1 MRLCLSFNLNFAQQR
16 SPVDLLRNQLI
27 GECLAEVLGTFVLIL
42 VGDGIVAAS
51 VFLGTYDPMGVGLVW
66 GLAVMIAVYITGGVS
81 GAHINPAVTL
91 AFAAFRKF
99 PKWKIIPYILSQ
111 TVGAFLAAAA
121 LFWSWRG
128 FWQPAANKLGVSIGQ
143 PGSQKL
149 MMVFSCYYP
158 NPASV
163 GIGAQDLAKV
173 STATAFMAEVMM
185 TLLLLLAILAL
196 GDERN
201 PISPKSN
208 LAPMFVGFAVSAMVM
223 LGGPLTMTALNP
235 ARDFGPRLL
244 GSWAGWGR
252 IAFPG
257 PRGNEWWVYI
267 LAPSVGGLLGGAV
280 YNGLVRRA
288 FPKSS
293 IS

>member
-1 MRLCLSFNLNFAQQR
+1 MRKQ
-16 SPVDLLRNQLI
+16 I
-27 GECLAEVLGTFVLIL
+27 TGECPPEVLGTFVLVL

-51 VFLGTYDPMGVGLVW
+51 VFLGIYDPMGVAWVW
-66 GLAVMIAVYITGGVS
+66 GLAVMIAIYLTGGVS

-121 LFWSWRG
+121 LFWCWRG

-158 NPASV
+158 NPGSV
-163 GIGAQDLAKV
+163 GIGPSDLAKV
-173 STATAFMAEVMM
+173 STATAFMAELAM
-185 TLLLLLAILAL
+185 TTVLLLAVLSL

-201 PISPKSN
+201 PQAPKSN
-208 LAPMFVGFAVSAMVM
+208 LAPMFIGLAVSAMVM

-235 ARDFGPRLL
+235 ARDFGPRLFGYL
-244 GSWAGWGR
+244 AGWGR

-280 YNGLVRRA
+280 YDGLVRR
-288 FPKSS
+288 FLPERTVS
-293 IS
+293 

>member
-1 MRLCLSFNLNFAQQR
+1 VSLF
-16 SPVDLLRNQLI
+16 RNQLI
-27 GECLAEVLGTFVLIL
+27 GECLAEVLGTFALIF

-51 VFLGTYDPMGVGLVW
+51 VFLGTYDPMGVGWVW
-66 GLAVMIAVYITGGVS
+66 GLAVMIAVYLVGGVS

-111 TVGAFLAAAA
+111 TVGAFLGAAA
-121 LFWSWRG
+121 LFCCWRG
-128 FWQPAANKLGVSIGQ
+128 FWQPAANKLGVTIGQ

-149 MMVFSCYYP
+149 MMIFCCYYP
-158 NPASV
+158 NPGSV
-163 GIGAQDLAKV
+163 GIGPQDLAKV
-173 STATAFMAEVMM
+173 STATAFMVEVIM
-185 TLLLLLAILAL
+185 TMLLLLAILAL
-196 GDERN
+196 VDERN
-201 PISPKSN
+201 PQAPKSN
-208 LAPMFVGFAVSAMVM
+208 LAPMFIGLTVSALVM
-223 LGGPLTMTALNP
+223 LGGPLTMAAINP
-235 ARDFGPRLL
+235 ARDFGPRLFGYL
-244 GSWAGWGR
+244 AGWGR

-280 YNGLVRRA
+280 YHGLVRRT
-288 FPKSS
+288 FPKYN